1 MPEGK
6 VNLDAQDWGELKVLL
21 AALPKIEERL
31 GRMEERMNTP
41 VHQACAEHAA
51 CARAAFGARKFQ
63 WILLGGLLVVNA
75 VLIPL
80 AIAWVTGKG

>member
-21 AALPKIEERL
+21 AALPKMEERL
-31 GRMEERMNTP
+31 GRIEEKLGEP
-41 VHQACAEHAA
+41 VHQACVEHEA

-63 WILLGGLLVVNA
+63 WILLGGLVVLNA

-80 AIAWVTGKG
+80 AIAWVTK